1 MIRALHLASGDLWAG
16 AEAQVYQLLC
26 ALREQPDV
34 RVSAITFNHG
44 ELERRLRAADI
55 TVTVLDERTLS
66 SRSILQGILS
76 EIKATDATVLHTH
89 RLKENILGSIAAR
102 LSRRAISLRTVHGR
116 PEHAGKG
123 PARMRLVRAI
133 DSLAGRLQVGI
144 VGVSDELCDFLRT
157 RFPSGKVFCVPNGID
172 SATIIRAAALPCGY
186 EAKRQKNVALVGR
199 LVPVKRVDLFLEAAA
214 LLVHVHPGEY
224 RFVVV
229 GDGPLR
235 EEMIALAERLGIRG
249 DVEFLG
255 FQSNS
260 LGILK
265 QMDCLAL
272 TSDHEGL
279 PMVLLEALTLGVPV
293 VAHAVG
299 GLPEVLAGVAGQR
312 LVTEHTAAGYA
323 EAIAGLVGRHS
334 PEEPLQERQSLLPPR
349 FEISG
354 TASQYADL
362 YRRLAQH
369 NS

>member
-1 MIRALHLASGDLWAG
+1 MIRILHVASGDLWAG

-26 ALREQPDV
+26 ALAAQPDL
-34 RVSAITFNHG
+34 RVSAIILNSG
-44 ELERRLRAADI
+44 ELAERLRAAGVV
-55 TVTVLDERTLS
+55 VTMLDERSLS
-66 SRSILQGILS
+66 APQLVRGILRQI
-76 EIKATDATVLHTH
+76 EATGAAVLHTH
-89 RLKENILGSIAAR
+89 RFKENILGSIAAR
-102 LSRRAISLRTVHGR
+102 LSGRAISLRTVHGR
-116 PEHAGKG
+116 PEHAQESSAKH
-123 PARMRLVRAI
+123 RFVRVLDVA
-133 DSLAGRLQVGI
+133 SGRLQAGI

-157 RFPSGKVFCVPNGID
+157 QFPSRKVFCVPNGID
-172 SATIIRAAALPCGY
+172 SAAVIRAAALPCGY
-186 EAKRQKNVALVGR
+186 EAKRQKNVALIGR

-214 LLVHVHPGEY
+214 LLVRAHPGEY

-235 EEMIALAERLGIRG
+235 EEMIALAERLDIRG
-249 DVEFLG
+249 DVDFLG
-255 FQSNS
+255 FQNNS

-312 LVTEHTAAGYA
+312 LVTGHTAAGYA
-323 EAIAGLVGRHS
+323 EAIAGLVGHHS
-334 PEEPLQERQSLLPPR
+334 LEDRLQERQSLLPPR

-362 YRRLAQH
+362 YRRLARH